1 MFSENHIVFRSYEHT
16 SYKRK
21 AIVVLRSIFDEI
33 ERYLNTGCKRDDVF
47 QALVSDPYN
56 LDMTKGTFINALHRI
71 RKERSEGSMNNE
83 NPSISERGVMGGDLT
98 EVTPSPSASSTE
110 GRKPNKFA
118 GIKQKE
124 NVNFKHT
131 PAPNLDE
138 LLGGNK
144 ND

>member
-1 MFSENHIVFRSYEHT
+1 MFSESHIVFLSYEQT

-21 AIVVLRSIFDEI
+21 ATVVLRSIFDEI
-33 ERYLNTGCKRDDVF
+33 EKYLTSGCKRDDVF
-47 QALVSDPYN
+47 QALISDPYN

-71 RKERSEGSMNNE
+71 RKERSEGNTNNE
-83 NPSISERGVMGGDLT
+83 NPSISERGVMRGEVN

-118 GIKQKE
+118 GIKQKD
-124 NVNFKHT
+124 NVDFKHK

-144 ND
+144 E